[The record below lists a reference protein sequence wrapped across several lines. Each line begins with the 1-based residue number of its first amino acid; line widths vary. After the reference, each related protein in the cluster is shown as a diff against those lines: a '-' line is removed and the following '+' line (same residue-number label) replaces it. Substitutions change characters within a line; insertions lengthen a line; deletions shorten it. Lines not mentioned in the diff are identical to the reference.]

1 MRIKCSRGRS
11 RRRESV
17 AVVALEVVVAAVVP
31 AVAEATAGSSTRAI
45 NRGIEAEVYC
55 VSPRALYFGSFPSTG
70 P

>member
-45 NRGIEAEVYC
+45 NPGH
-55 VSPRALYFGSFPSTG
+55 
-70 P
+70 